1 MEVSAMRIP
10 INLRQVGVILGTLL
24 VAGLLTAQPAMPQ
37 KNDQAE
43 VLLQSA
49 LHKEMVD
56 GELEQAIDLYKK
68 VVASYSNDRPVAAKA
83 LLQMGQCYEK
93 LGKDE
98 ARKAYER
105 LLRDYADQSEAVAE
119 ARTRLAALRKAAGAG
134 KETAFAARQVWTT
147 PDMGNVEGAPSPD
160 GRFISFVDWETG
172 DLAIHDLE
180 TGTNRYLTNK
190 GPWEKSVEFALFSR
204 WSPDGK
210 QIAYDWYAE
219 ADKGMDLRV
228 IESEGGKA
236 RVLGHY
242 EKDEWMQTY
251 DWSPDGKQILIFLE
265 KKDGTR
271 QIVLVS
277 AADGTTKVLK
287 TFERRGRSPQAM
299 RFSRDGQYIAYD
311 QPQEENAPEHDI
323 FLISVDGS
331 NEVPLVKHPAHD
343 LLLGWPP
350 DGKGILFASD
360 RTGSLDMWLLPVSGG
375 RPQGAPE
382 LVKRGVEEIVPLGFT
397 QGGSFYYAQ
406 GQWMLDVYVAK
417 MDRESGK
424 ILAPPEKAIRRFE
437 GSNSWP
443 EYSPDG
449 KYLAYV
455 STRSRSFQSAQ
466 HPNILSLRSLETGKE
481 REFSTKFRRLA
492 DPCWSPDDQFVYLAA
507 WDYQGM
513 GIYRVNAQNG
523 EFTPIVRTEPPAS
536 LFRHEVSPDG
546 NIFIYERQDKP
557 KEPFQILSRD
567 LTTGEEKQLYAG
579 DRAMFSISPDGRW
592 LALINQDK
600 KKVLRVMPVS
610 GGEPKELLRFE
621 EKRSYNGSIEWAA
634 DGKYILFPRLHPAKD
649 EPRFALWRIS
659 ADGGEPQELNLVM
672 APFEDLSA
680 HPDGQHLAFDSPGF
694 TQKSP
699 AVWVMENF
707 LPTARSSSSPK

>member
-1 MEVSAMRIP
+1 MKNVTFILIITVALAGALLLANPPKQQSRSA
-10 INLRQVGVILGTLL
+10 
-24 VAGLLTAQPAMPQ
+24 
-37 KNDQAE
+37 D
-43 VLLQSA
+43 VLLGAA
-49 LHKEMVD
+49 LHQEEVE
-56 GELEQAIDLYKK
+56 GNLEAAIETYKK
-68 VVASYSNDRPVAAKA
+68 ILAEYPNNRPLAAKA

-105 LLRDYADQSEAVAE
+105 VLRDYADQSEAAAE
-119 ARTRLAALRKAAGAG
+119 ARTRLAALRKPAGVS
-134 KETAFAARQVWTT
+134 KEPAFATRQVWTG
-147 PDMGNVEGAPSPD
+147 PDTDFEGAPSPD
-160 GRFISFVDWETG
+160 GRYLSFVDWETG
-172 DLAIHDLE
+172 DLAIRDLE
-180 TGTNRYLTNK
+180 TGTNRRLTNN
-190 GPWEKSVEFALFSR
+190 GPWEKSKENAEFSR

-210 QIAYDWYAE
+210 LIAYDWFAGT
-219 ADKGMDLRV
+219 DKGMDLRV
-228 IESEGGKA
+228 IGSEGGKS

-242 EKDEWMQTY
+242 EKDEWMATY

-277 AADGTTKVLK
+277 AADGATKVLK
-287 TFERRGRSPQAM
+287 TFEGRGSWPRGI
-299 RFSRDGQYIAYD
+299 RFSGDGQYIAYD

-323 FLISVDGS
+323 FLISVDGGS
-331 NEVPLVKHPAHD
+331 EVPLVKHPAHD

-360 RTGSLDMWLLPVSGG
+360 RTGSLDMWFLPVSGG
-375 RPQGAPE
+375 KAEGAPE
-382 LVKRGVEEIVPLGFT
+382 LVKGGVEEILPMGFT
-397 QGGSFYYAQ
+397 QNGSFYYAQ
-406 GQWMLDVYVAK
+406 GKWILDVYVAK

-424 ILAPPEKAIRRFE
+424 ILAPPEKAIKRFE
-437 GSNSWP
+437 GANSWP

-455 STRSRSFQSAQ
+455 STRSRSFQSALQ
-466 HPNILSLRSLETGKE
+466 PNILCIRSLETGKE
-481 REFSTKFRRLA
+481 REFTTKFRRLA
-492 DPCWSPDDQFVYLAA
+492 GPRWSPDGQSIYVAA

-523 EFTPIVRTEPPAS
+523 DFTPIVRTDTPAS
-536 LFRHEVSPDG
+536 LQGHEVSPDG
-546 NIFIYERQDKP
+546 SIFIYERQDNP
-557 KEPFQILSRD
+557 KEPFRILSRN

-579 DRAMFSISPDGRW
+579 DPESGSLSISLSRDGRW
-592 LALINQDK
+592 LAFTSQDK
-600 KKVLRVMPVS
+600 KKVLRVMPAS

-621 EKRSYNGSIEWAA
+621 ENRNYFGSIEWTA
-634 DGKYILFPRLHPAKD
+634 DGRYLLFPRLHPTKD
-649 EPRFALWRIS
+649 MPQFALWRIA

-680 HPDGQHLAFDSPGF
+680 HPDGQYLAFDSPGVTRKF
-694 TQKSP
+694 P

-707 LPTARSSSSPK
+707 LPPAGSSK